1 MMWFDSLDAVVA
13 FAGQDYEAAVVPP
26 AARALLARF
35 DSRSAHYSVVDRR
48 PA

>member
-1 MMWFDSLDAVVA
+1 V
-13 FAGQDYEAAVVPP
+13 AVVPP

-35 DSRSAHYSVVDRR
+35 DERSAHYETPLP